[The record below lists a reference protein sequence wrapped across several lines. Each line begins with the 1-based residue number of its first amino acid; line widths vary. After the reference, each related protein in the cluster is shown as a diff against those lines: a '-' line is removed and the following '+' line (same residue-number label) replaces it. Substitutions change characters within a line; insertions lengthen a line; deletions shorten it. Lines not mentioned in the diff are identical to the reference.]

1 MSPAYD
7 VAGGASVAGGSI
19 SSSDVYHGRA
29 ISRCLC
35 RLQATGSHVSLFS
48 IKPANFILLVTYSK
62 TILNCPN
69 SVGYHLKLCIA
80 TTFY

>member
-7 VAGGASVAGGSI
+7 VARGASVAGGCI

-48 IKPANFILLVTYSK
+48 IKPANFILPVTYSK
-62 TILNCPN
+62 TTLNCCS
-69 SVGYHLKLCIA
+69 SVGYHSKLRIA
-80 TTFY
+80 ITFY